1 MSAPDVATEVV
12 AEVAEEVAE
21 QATHVAQVS
30 RGLSGRGFGLALGGF
45 VVGVG
50 LGGAVGYILATRK
63 LETKYSQIATDEI
76 AEMQEHF
83 NAKLRAQENTAG
95 KTDLAEIVRE
105 RGYGGEKP
113 TAPPMAVSPPS
124 GVVEAAADEDE
135 EDEPIETEAIEE
147 PESELERN
155 VFAQHGDD
163 TKSPDEWDWHKER
176 SRRSPKRPYIIH
188 VDEREE
194 QQAYRDVSLSY
205 YEDDD
210 VLAHNDDE
218 NTIIDEEER
227 EKLVGEANLDKF
239 GHGSGDPDVVF
250 VRNDELEIDIEI
262 NRSPNSY
269 AEDVHGFE
277 PEIRHSHRRTGR
289 LEFDDD

>member
-1 MSAPDVATEVV
+1 MSAPDAV
-12 AEVAEEVAE
+12 AEVAPEVIEEVVE
-21 QATHVAQVS
+21 QATLVAEAS
-30 RGLSGRGFGLALGGF
+30 RGLSGRNLGLALGGF

-50 LGGAVGYILATRK
+50 LGGTIGYILATRK

-83 NAKLRAQENTAG
+83 NAKLRAQENTVG

-124 GVVEAAADEDE
+124 RVVEEAAAD
-135 EDEPIETEAIEE
+135 EDEPIETEAIPE
-147 PESELERN
+147 PEAAEEQN

-163 TKSPDEWDWHKER
+163 AKAPDEWDWHKER

-194 QQAYRDVSLSY
+194 QQAYKDVSLSY

-239 GHGSGDPDVVF
+239 GHGSGDPDAVF
-250 VRNDELEIDIEI
+250 VRNDELEMDIEI